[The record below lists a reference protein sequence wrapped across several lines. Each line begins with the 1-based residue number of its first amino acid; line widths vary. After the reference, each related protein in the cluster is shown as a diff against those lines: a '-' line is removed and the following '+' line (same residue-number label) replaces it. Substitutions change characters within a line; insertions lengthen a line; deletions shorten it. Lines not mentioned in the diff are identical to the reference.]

1 MDDIE
6 VQRSFLRCFD
16 SFASAAFTKKAKESD
31 SWLTNRT
38 KSKSKVCSSTRGY
51 QQEQAKRRGLG
62 ASLRLGRQRCWK
74 THRKEIQ

>member
-38 KSKSKVCSSTRGY
+38 KSKS
-51 QQEQAKRRGLG
+51 
-62 ASLRLGRQRCWK
+62 
-74 THRKEIQ
+74 